1 MSTTPLFRD
10 RTVRSI
16 TSAALAA
23 FTAHWLTRMIPNT
36 MHTYNLM
43 QSSVAMLALASLS
56 ILWLAS
62 VVMHHRRN
70 GQFLT
75 QTQEEVILIAAFGF
89 FWLAILV
96 AWKAYTMQPG
106 HGELAPVG
114 SSTTPSRKP
123 TAASRGRDPGFTR
136 TARRQYGCT
145 DDSWYCVVDEFSWY

>member
-1 MSTTPLFRD
+1 MSTTTPLFRD
-10 RTVRSI
+10 RTVRSV

-23 FTAHWLTRMIPNT
+23 FAAHFLTRMIPNT

-56 ILWLAS
+56 IL

-75 QTQEEVILIAAFGF
+75 QTQEEIILIAAFGF

-96 AWKAYTMQPG
+96 AWRAFTAQPG
-106 HGELAPVG
+106 HGELAPVP
-114 SSTTPSRKP
+114 STSHSRRP
-123 TAASRGRDPGFTR
+123 TAVSGRREPGFTR

-145 DDSWYCVVDEFSWY
+145 DDSWYCVVDEYSWY